1 MCENQI
7 LDVESIRKA
16 LTGTAVQNR
25 TGKHSQKIITNPLYF
40 KLQL

>member
-16 LTGTAVQNR
+16 LSGTAVQNR
-25 TGKHSQKIITNPLYF
+25 TGKRSQKITNPLYF